1 MQSIIH
7 DQTFKTSLG
16 GKLDICGVF
25 FFFLSRAETSAL
37 SRCQYLITSNEP
49 KIHIVWYVTCNLN
62 MWVITV
68 SSLGC
73 LRCWR
78 MAGQDGSGAS
88 GERGREGERE
98 RPCSGNQDSFYTK
111 VLISPQDTSSLR
123 VECVRACVRSMW
135 WLFTCPL
142 VFKSSSVCVKAFIL
156 CHVFNEQVVKGVCVW
171 VVKAD
176 GRGPHAAT
184 PPSDAN
190 TVTWRWQSAREVEGT
205 VFSRCLAAT
214 GSDFLLPSR
223 AQ

>member
-1 MQSIIH
+1 MVQ
-7 DQTFKTSLG
+7 
-16 GKLDICGVF
+16 
-25 FFFLSRAETSAL
+25 
-37 SRCQYLITSNEP
+37 EP
-49 KIHIVWYVTCNLN
+49 
-62 MWVITV
+62 
-68 SSLGC
+68 
-73 LRCWR
+73 
-78 MAGQDGSGAS
+78 Q
-88 GERGREGERE
+88 GREGERE
-98 RPCSGNQDSFYTK
+98 RGSVHVLGTK
-111 VLISPQDTSSLR
+111 TAFIRRFWSALRIHRAWESS
-123 VECVRACVRSMW
+123 VCVRVCVRSMW

-223 AQ
+223 AH